1 MSFIFP
7 SAFLHLKY
15 LNLSMRWLVCQ
26 PHCVPKNT
34 DAQAACI
41 SSHRPRLWSA
51 AELGW
56 DVGASLLPLL
66 LPYLYL
72 SPGCTPDKK
81 WFCHSAAGAAAIC
94 ILSLSHHHPWLR
106 KASSDM
112 PPQSHVWQFQGL
124 CSCFDLGCASRV
136 TCAALSR
143 TALAPPMAFLAE
155 NTDWWAQKYRKFMMN
170 NLCT

>member
-1 MSFIFP
+1 
-7 SAFLHLKY
+7 
-15 LNLSMRWLVCQ
+15 MRWLVCQ

-94 ILSLSHHHPWLR
+94 IMSLSHHHPWLR

-112 PPQSHVWQFQGL
+112 PPPSHVWQFQGL

-143 TALAPPMAFLAE
+143 TALAPPRLWHGLSSREHWLMASEVQGVYVTSKKKIWIICAHRPALPE
-155 NTDWWAQKYRKFMMN
+155 
-170 NLCT
+170 